1 MGFEVRND
9 MKKKLIIIISAIVV
23 IGMIVGLYFVLDNNK
38 EESDNVKFAS
48 IYTEVSEDNVFVYR
62 DVDEIINILKYG
74 TGVVYLGFPE
84 CPWCQRYVKYLN
96 ETAKEVGIE
105 KIYYFNIL
113 EDREN
118 NTEEYQEIIS
128 ILGDNLQR
136 DEEGNLRVFV
146 PNVSFVVNGK
156 IVGNDCET
164 SLDTK
169 GFDDPDDYWDDE
181 EVSELKD
188 TLSGYMKEV
197 YDALYM
203 CTECNE

>member
-1 MGFEVRND
+1 
-9 MKKKLIIIISAIVV
+9 MKKKLIIIISAIVI
-23 IGMIVGLYFVLDNNK
+23 IGIIVGLYFVLNNNK
-38 EESDNVKFAS
+38 EDSDNVKFAS
-48 IYTEVSEDNVFVYR
+48 VYTEVSSDNVFVYR
-62 DVDEIINILKYG
+62 DINEIINILKYG

-84 CPWCQRYVKYLN
+84 CPWCQRYVKYLD

-118 NTEEYQEIIS
+118 NTKEYQEIIS

-169 GFDDPDDYWDDE
+169 GFDEPDDYWNDE
-181 EVSELKD
+181 EVSELKN
-188 TLSGYMKEV
+188 TLTGYMKEV
-197 YDALYM
+197 YDSLYM

>member
-1 MGFEVRND
+1 MGFEVKD
-9 MKKKLIIIISAIVV
+9 MKKKLIIIISAIVI

-62 DVDEIINILKYG
+62 DINEIINILKYG

-96 ETAKEVGIE
+96 EMAKEVGIE

-118 NTEEYQEIIS
+118 NTKEYQEIIS